1 MITCFL
7 YSIFLNLRTINMI
20 MKKLTILFCLIC
32 FIFSSSFSEEI
43 RLTDAYNQFE
53 ITDNS
58 TEEFSFVSSFAN
70 FTTKVIKTKEVDF
83 VKIIVNGYAAENNFG
98 KPELPV
104 LKKLFSIPYGGQ
116 AVVKIINIQE
126 QIISLNDYG
135 IYLPIFPN
143 QPSISK
149 GDNAEEVHFI
159 FDRDFY
165 QINGFN
171 EHQIVKTEVLGRMR
185 GREMGRLSIS
195 PFSYNPITNE
205 IKIITKIEVKIIF
218 KNADFQKDIAIR
230 KKYFSK

>member
-1 MITCFL
+1 MRTCFL
-7 YSIFLNLRTINMI
+7 YSIFLNLRTSNMI

-70 FTTKVIKTKEVDF
+70 FTTKVIKTKEGDF

-126 QIISLNDYG
+126 QIIFLNDYG

-149 GDNAEEVHFI
+149 GDNAEDVPFI

-165 QINGFN
+165 QIDEFN
-171 EHQIVKTEVLGRMR
+171 DNPVVKTEVLGRMR

-195 PFSYNPITNE
+195 PISYNPITNE
-205 IKIITKIEVKIIF
+205 LKIITKIEVKILF
-218 KNADFQKDIAIR
+218 KNGISAEMIIF
-230 KKYFSK
+230 